1 MSSSAASAGTKPF
14 NVLLLGAGPINF
26 GSTEGPWNHSKRL
39 EQKLGSRLNV
49 VGLIDRDQD
58 RADRV
63 LAIKRADDNVKSG
76 YEKTKVFGSIDEAAK
91 ALKGDDVPH
100 LAVQGFQANTR
111 GTTIPG
117 QDSEIRLI
125 GHFPNIA
132 LLIEKP
138 ISDYPDF
145 KEVEAVGQKFKE
157 NGNIISVGY
166 MLRYLKAVQAI
177 KKIIDDNKLSIMSTQ
192 ATYLMAYDYAAQSSK
207 IGYWHLDREPGPIVT
222 QATHIVDLNRYL
234 TPPILFDTINVNT
247 VESTDPAGK
256 LGLLK
261 FDEEKEIELK
271 NRISKITSA
280 SWRYGNGGVGSLVH
294 GVCLHEGDYDVELVI
309 IADGWKIKLV
319 DPYGTAPTLY
329 VRQPGTK
336 NEVKTV
342 FTDDDCYLSEVEA
355 IIDVVDGKADKSV
368 ILSSYEDAIQTYEL
382 TWAIR
387 RAGEKSY
394 AARRGA

>member
-1 MSSSAASAGTKPF
+1 MSSASATSKPF

-49 VGLIDRDQD
+49 VGLIDRDQA
-58 RADRV
+58 RAERV
-63 LAIKRADDNVKSG
+63 LTIKRADDNVKSG
-76 YEKTKVFGSIDEAAK
+76 YETTKVFASIDEAAA
-91 ALKGDDVPH
+91 ALKGEQTPH

-111 GTTIPG
+111 GTTLPG
-117 QDSEIRLI
+117 QDSELRLI
-125 GHFPNIA
+125 EHFPDIA

-145 KEVEAVGQKFKE
+145 KEVEAVGQKLK
-157 NGNIISVGY
+157 GNVVSVGY

-177 KKIIDDNKLSIMSTQ
+177 KRILDDNKLSIMCTQ
-192 ATYLMAYDYAAQSSK
+192 ATYLMAYDFAAQS
-207 IGYWHLDREPGPIVT
+207 INYGYWHLDREPGPIVT
-222 QATHIVDLNRYL
+222 QATHICDLNRYL

-256 LGLLK
+256 LSLLK
-261 FDEEKEIELK
+261 FDEQKDIPLE

-280 SWRYGNGGVGSLVH
+280 SWRYDNGGVGSLVH

-329 VRQPGTK
+329 VRQPGAKT
-336 NEVKTV
+336 EVKTV

-355 IIDVVDGKADKSV
+355 IIDVVDGNVDKSV
-368 ILSSYEDAIQTYEL
+368 ILSPYEDAIQTYEL

-394 AARRGA
+394 AARRGGPTQ